1 MKVGDKV
8 DEFVEIFNG
17 TGCKPQAVVN
27 ETAEKVRLNAFVL
40 GEDLFLNK
48 AHKETGVAKPHSG
61 AHCHSAALAEMTV
74 VEMKGVEGED
84 QFCETEESGD
94 GEFSSVFVRKV
105 FQGQQTL

>member
-8 DEFVEIFNG
+8 DEFVEVFYG
-17 TGCKPQAVVN
+17 ASCQSQAVVN
-27 ETAEKVRLNAFVL
+27 EATEKVRLNALVL

-48 AHKETGVAKPHSG
+48 AHKETGIAGAHPG

-74 VEMKGVEGED
+74 VELEGVEGED

-94 GEFSSVFVRKV
+94 RKSSSVFVQKM
-105 FQGQQTL
+105 FEGQKTF